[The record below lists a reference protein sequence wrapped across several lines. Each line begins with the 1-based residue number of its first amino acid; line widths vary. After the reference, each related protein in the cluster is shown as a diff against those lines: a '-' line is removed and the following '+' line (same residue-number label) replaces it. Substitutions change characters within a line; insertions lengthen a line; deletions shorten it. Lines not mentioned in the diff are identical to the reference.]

1 MGTIEN
7 QLKQLIL
14 DNYDSVSAF
23 LKKIDM
29 PRQTFESIMKRGIK
43 KANIDKTILL
53 PFK

>member
-23 LKKIDM
+23 LKKN
-29 PRQTFESIMKRGIK
+29 RYATT
-43 KANIDKTILL
+43 NI
-53 PFK
+53 